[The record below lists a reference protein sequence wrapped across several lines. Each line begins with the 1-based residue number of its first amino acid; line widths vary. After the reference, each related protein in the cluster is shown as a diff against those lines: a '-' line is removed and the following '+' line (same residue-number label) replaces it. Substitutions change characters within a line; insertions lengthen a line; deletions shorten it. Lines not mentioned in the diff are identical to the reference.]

1 MSTTNAEP
9 TGVVVGYDGSDAGA
23 RALRWAAEEAA
34 ARGIPV
40 TVTHVWEFNF
50 GASLGMPI
58 VDLRTVAQE
67 ILEEGVE
74 RLRDAAPGL
83 EVRSDLERGSA
94 AAKLIELSGRAEM
107 IVLGSRGLGGF
118 AGLVL
123 GSVSAQVAAHAG
135 CPVVVLRGE
144 PDAGAGE
151 ERGRVVV
158 GVDGSAAARAALEMA
173 FTEAEVH
180 RVPLTAIVAWSPSPQ
195 VALPPLVDQNEL
207 GELAETRLARLL
219 APLRERHPEVGDV
232 RTRVVTGVPHEVLLE
247 ASPGARLL
255 VVGSRGLGGIRGLM
269 LGSVSHAL
277 LHNADC
283 PVAVVHGPEEPAGS

>member
-9 TGVVVGYDGSDAGA
+9 AGVVVGYDGSDAGA
-23 RALRWAAEEAA
+23 RALRWAADEAA
-34 ARGIPV
+34 ARGLPV
-40 TVTHVWEFNF
+40 TVTYVWEFNF
-50 GASLGMPI
+50 GASIGMPV

-67 ILEEGVE
+67 ILDEGVE

-94 AAKLIELSGRAEM
+94 AAKLIELSGRVEM

-123 GSVSAQVAAHAG
+123 GSVSAQVAAHAA

-144 PDAGAGE
+144 PEAGAGE

-158 GVDGSAAARAALEMA
+158 GVDGSAASQAALELA
-173 FTEAEVH
+173 FTEADVH
-180 RVPLTAIVAWSPSPQ
+180 RVPLTAIVAWSPSPE
-195 VALPPLVDQNEL
+195 VALPPLVEQHEL
-207 GELAETRLARLL
+207 GALAETRLARLL
-219 APLRERHPEVGDV
+219 APLRRRHPEVDARG
-232 RTRVVTGVPHEVLLE
+232 RVVTGVPHEVLLE

-277 LHNADC
+277 LHSADC